1 MEGRPLSNDFDPP
14 CTRELSDAEWDDEIR
29 TALVAFRRARWEE
42 KKARR
47 NVDPWV
53 L

>member
-1 MEGRPLSNDFDPP
+1 MSDDLDPP

-42 KKARR
+42 RR
-47 NVDPWV
+47 GKTQQRHVDPWV